1 MKAPASRSV
10 YRDYRTFLRE
20 RYGVRTQRV
29 PLDLGLPCPHRD
41 PRTGQGGCSFCG
53 AGQARA
59 RHLRP
64 GDSLEDQVRRG
75 VASLQRRFGSEVGL
89 LAYFQAGTATNAE
102 PSRLRDLFGRVL
114 ETAPFRGVIVSTRP
128 DCLATEVLDHL
139 EELSTDYD
147 VWVELGIQTA
157 HDPTL
162 ERIGRGHDFA
172 CSERAVE
179 ALNARGIH
187 TAAHVILGL
196 PGETRGH
203 VIATAEALSRLPLEG
218 VKCHNLHI
226 VKGTRLAQAW
236 RNGEVRD
243 LDEHQY
249 LDLLI
254 AFLRRTPA
262 DRPVMRLVSNTD
274 PRALLA
280 PRWWM
285 SKAQFTRLLERTM
298 HDRGWYQ
305 GDLT

>member
-1 MKAPASRSV
+1 
-10 YRDYRTFLRE
+10 
-20 RYGVRTQRV
+20 
-29 PLDLGLPCPHRD
+29 
-41 PRTGQGGCSFCG
+41 
-53 AGQARA
+53 
-59 RHLRP
+59 
-64 GDSLEDQVRRG
+64 
-75 VASLQRRFGSEVGL
+75 
-89 LAYFQAGTATNAE
+89 
-102 PSRLRDLFGRVL
+102 
-114 ETAPFRGVIVSTRP
+114 
-128 DCLATEVLDHL
+128 
-139 EELSTDYD
+139 
-147 VWVELGIQTA
+147 
-157 HDPTL
+157 
-162 ERIGRGHDFA
+162 
-172 CSERAVE
+172 
-179 ALNARGIH
+179 
-187 TAAHVILGL
+187 VILGL